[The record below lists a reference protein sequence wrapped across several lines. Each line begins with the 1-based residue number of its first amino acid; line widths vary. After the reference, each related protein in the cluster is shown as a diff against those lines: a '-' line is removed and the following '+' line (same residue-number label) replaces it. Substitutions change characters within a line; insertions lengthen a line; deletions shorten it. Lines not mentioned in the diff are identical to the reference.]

1 MEYAVGARS
10 KQSLSLQLTA
20 VPPGSLSIKL
30 RDPEYR
36 DLALRAAGR
45 GRWTATLPETGDYQ
59 VWVVR
64 KNSKTEVSTYK
75 LRLAIH

>member
-10 KQSLSLQLTA
+10 TQSLSLQLTA

-36 DLALRAAGR
+36 DLALRAAGQ

-64 KNSKTEVSTYK
+64 KNGKAAVSTYK